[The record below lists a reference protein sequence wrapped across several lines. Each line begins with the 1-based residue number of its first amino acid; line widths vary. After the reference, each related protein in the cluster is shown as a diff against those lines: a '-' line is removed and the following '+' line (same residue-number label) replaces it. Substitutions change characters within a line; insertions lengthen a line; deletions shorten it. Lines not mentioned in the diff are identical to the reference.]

1 MHMVRGYYEA
11 EREPKR
17 RALMV
22 WSFAVGVGVGMNF
35 GLIAA
40 LWRLLW

>member
-11 EREPKR
+11 EREPR
-17 RALMV
+17 RWGLMG
-22 WSFAVGVGVGMNF
+22 WSFAVGVGFGVDL

-40 LWRLLW
+40 LWRLIW